1 MKNTWTALILMGCIG
16 ICFLLLGR
24 GTTLSSEEGPGEEL
38 IEEVIIEEEDIEITR
53 QPDAVQAGSEESVE
67 RTIFISIPD
76 AFEDLD
82 RAPVKFYHDKHALAL
97 EKEGCEKC
105 HSRDEENKFLFT
117 FPKERDESSRDALM
131 NSYHDGCIGCHREM
145 TDGGEKTGPL
155 TCGECHVIEE
165 SYHKKEYLPIMPEYY
180 EVLRDTYHKD
190 CLACHQDPAKA
201 AEDAGGLD
209 WKSFYVKEQ
218 PLLEET
224 WPEVLFDYYIHDKHE
239 KTLEEKCELCHYI
252 SPEREK
258 ELADEGKEPTC
269 KDWLREIDEEQ
280 SLTER
285 ETAHP
290 RCINCHLE
298 RKDANEEKTGPI
310 YCKDCHTGIERTL
323 EEMADVPRPECEQEE
338 KILIQIEEDARAKGV
353 AFNHKAH
360 QEKTRSCQECHH
372 ETLRPCKECHTLTGS
387 DEGDG
392 ITLAEAYH
400 EVSSPW
406 SCIGCHETE
415 KQKENCA
422 GCHHLMESGLVE
434 SACDTCHTGSLDS
447 LDAAKKLPQPEE
459 LFPEDLKDELEINM
473 LENEYKPSPVLHKQI
488 VKKLT
493 DISNENTLAS
503 YFHLEE
509 TTICAGCHHL
519 GPIEK
524 NQTIA
529 PCSTCHTTRKEP
541 ERETPTLL
549 GAYHQQCL
557 GCHKHMG
564 GTEEEMPQDC
574 AGCHKE
580 KDLNQTEAE
589 KQ

>member
-1 MKNTWTALILMGCIG
+1 MITKWTALILVVCIG
-16 ICFLLLGR
+16 ICFWFLGG
-24 GTTLSSEEGPGEEL
+24 GTTISSEERQGESLVET
-38 IEEVIIEEEDIEITR
+38 VVIEEEGVEVTL
-53 QPDAVQAGSEESVE
+53 QPGSKQPGDEELAE
-67 RTIFISIPD
+67 RAIFISIPD
-76 AFEDLD
+76 TFEDLD
-82 RAPVKFYHDKHALAL
+82 RAPVKFYHDKHALAF

-105 HSRDEENKFLFT
+105 HPRDEENKFLFT
-117 FPKERDESSRDALM
+117 FPKERDEGDRDALM
-131 NSYHDGCIGCHREM
+131 NGYHDSCIGCHQEM
-145 TDGGEKTGPL
+145 TDADEKTGPL

-165 SYHKKEYLPIMPEYY
+165 DYYKKEYLPIMPEYY

-190 CLACHQDPAKA
+190 CLACHQEPAKA

-209 WKSFYVKEQ
+209 WKSFYLKEQ

-224 WPEVLFDYYIHDKHE
+224 WPEVLFDYFLHDKHD

-258 ELADEGKEPTC
+258 ELAAEGKEPTC

-280 SLTER
+280 RLTER
-285 ETAHP
+285 ETAHS

-298 RKDANEEKTGPI
+298 RKEEREEKTGPV
-310 YCKDCHTGIERTL
+310 YCKDCHTGTERTT
-323 EEMADVPRPECEQEE
+323 EEMADVPRTGCDQEE

-353 AFNHKAH
+353 PFNHKTH
-360 QEKTRSCQECHH
+360 QENTRSCQDCHH
-372 ETLRPCKECHTLTGS
+372 ETLRPCKECHTLTGG
-387 DEGDG
+387 DEGDE

-415 KQKENCA
+415 KKEENCA
-422 GCHHLMESGLVE
+422 GCHHLMEGGLVE
-434 SACDTCHTGSLDS
+434 SACDTCHTGSLES
-447 LDAAKKLPQPEE
+447 LDTGRKLPTPEE
-459 LFPEDLKDELEINM
+459 LFPEDLKDELEITI
-473 LENEYKPSPVLHKQI
+473 LEDEYKPSTVLHKQI

-493 DISNENTLAS
+493 DISNENRLAS
-503 YFHLEE
+503 YFHVEE
-509 TTICAGCHHL
+509 TAICAGCHHF

-524 NQTIA
+524 KKTIA
-529 PCSTCHTTRKEP
+529 PCSTCHVIRKEP

-564 GTEEEMPQDC
+564 RTEEEMPQDC
-574 AGCHKE
+574 AGCHEE
-580 KDLNQTEAE
+580 KDVNRSATG

>member
-1 MKNTWTALILMGCIG
+1 MITKWSAFILLVCVGL
-16 ICFLLLGR
+16 CFLFVGEYVSI
-24 GTTLSSEEGPGEEL
+24 SSGERPGEGVVETD
-38 IEEVIIEEEDIEITR
+38 IIEEEDIEITL
-53 QPDAVQAGSEESVE
+53 QPDSGKMGSEEPVE
-67 RTIFISIPD
+67 RFIFISIPD

-105 HSRDEENKFLFT
+105 HPRDEKNKFFFT
-117 FPKERDESSRDALM
+117 FPKERDESNKDALM
-131 NSYHDGCIGCHREM
+131 NGYHDSCIGCHQEM
-145 TDGGEKTGPL
+145 TDAGEKTGPL

-165 SYHKKEYLPIMPEYY
+165 GYHKKEYLPIMPEYY

-190 CLACHQDPAKA
+190 CLACHQEPAKA

-224 WPEVLFDYYIHDKHE
+224 WPEVFFDYFLHDKHD

-252 SPEREK
+252 SPERER
-258 ELADEGKEPTC
+258 ELAAEGKEPAC
-269 KDWLREIDEEQ
+269 KDWLRELDESQ
-280 SLTER
+280 SFTER
-285 ETAHP
+285 KTAHP

-298 RKDANEEKTGPI
+298 RKEEGEEKAGPV
-310 YCKDCHTGIERTL
+310 YCKDCHTGTERTT
-323 EEMADVPRPECEQEE
+323 EEMADVPRSACDQEE

-353 AFNHKAH
+353 PFNHKTH
-360 QEKTRSCQECHH
+360 QENTRSCQDCHH
-372 ETLRPCKECHTLTGS
+372 ETLRPCKECHTMKGS

-415 KQKENCA
+415 KKKENCA
-422 GCHHLMESGLVE
+422 GCHHLMASGLVE
-434 SACDTCHTGSLDS
+434 SACDTCHTGSLES
-447 LDAAKKLPQPEE
+447 LDRGRKLPAPEE
-459 LFPEDLKDELEINM
+459 LFPEDLKDELEINI
-473 LENEYKPSPVLHKQI
+473 LENEYKPSAVLHKQI

-493 DISNENTLAS
+493 DISNESTLAS
-503 YFHLEE
+503 YFHVEE

-524 NQTIA
+524 KQTIP
-529 PCSTCHTTRKEP
+529 PCSTCHTVRKEP

-557 GCHKHMG
+557 GCHRHMG

-580 KDLNQTEAE
+580 KDVNRSITG
-589 KQ
+589 KN